1 MNVQFSCE
9 VATMSINHIQFQRG
23 MSFAQFIERFGTE
36 AQCEEA
42 LAAARWPSG
51 WRCAHCDGSRFFHTH
66 SNTARKLWECFL
78 CGYQS
83 SSLVGTVFE
92 HTKLGLKSWFLAM
105 FLMTQSKNAVSAL
118 ELKRQLGVNY
128 KTAWLVKH
136 KLLRVMELRDEPR
149 KLGGRVEIDDAY
161 LGGEREGNING
172 GRGALNKSAFVAA
185 VQTTAQGK
193 PLFARLKLISGFTI
207 EAFKDWA
214 SENLQS
220 GAHVVSDGTA
230 CFRYVTDIGATH
242 ERYVTGCGR
251 VAAKHAS
258 FRWVNTM
265 LGNLKTA
272 ISGTYHSI
280 NHSKY
285 GNRYLAEFSYRFNR
299 RFDLASMLPR
309 LLNAA
314 ATTKP
319 HTLRTLR
326 SSEAGG

>member
-1 MNVQFSCE
+1 
-9 VATMSINHIQFQRG
+9 MSINRIQFQPG
-23 MSFAQFIERFGTE
+23 LSFEQFVERFGTE
-36 AQCEEA
+36 QQCEDA
-42 LAAARWPSG
+42 LVAARWPSG
-51 WRCAHCDGSRFFHTH
+51 WRCAHCDSSRFFHTH
-66 SNTARKLWECFL
+66 AASGRKLWECFL

-83 SSLVGTVFE
+83 SSLVGSVFE
-92 HTKLGLKSWFLAM
+92 HTKLGLKTWFLAL

-128 KTAWLVKH
+128 KTAWLIKH
-136 KLLRVMELRDEPR
+136 KLLRVMELRDAPH

-161 LGGEREGNING
+161 LGGEREGSING

-185 VQTTAQGK
+185 VQTTEDGK

-220 GAHVVSDGTA
+220 TAHVVSDGTA
-230 CFRYVTDIGATH
+230 CFAHVTAIGATH
-242 ERYVTGCGR
+242 ERHVTGRGR
-251 VAAKHAS
+251 AAAKHSS
-258 FRWVNTM
+258 FRWVNTV

-272 ISGTYHSI
+272 ICGTYHSI
-280 NHSKY
+280 NHHKY
-285 GNRYLAEFSYRFNR
+285 GDRYLAEFAYRFNR
-299 RFDLASMLPR
+299 RFDLAAMLPR

-314 ATTKP
+314 ATTNP

-326 SSEAGG
+326 YSEAGG

>member
-1 MNVQFSCE
+1 
-9 VATMSINHIQFQRG
+9 MSINHIQFQRG
-23 MSFAQFIERFGTE
+23 MSFAQFSARFGAE
-36 AQCEEA
+36 AQCEDA
-42 LAAARWPSG
+42 LVAARWPSG
-51 WRCAHCDGSRFFHTH
+51 WRCAQCNCSRFLSTH
-66 SNTARKLWECFL
+66 SNSGRKLWECFV

-92 HTKLGLKSWFLAM
+92 HTKLGLTSWFLAM
-105 FLMTQSKNAVSAL
+105 YLMTQSKNAVSAL

-136 KLLRVMELRDEPR
+136 KLLRVMELRDEPY

-161 LGGEREGNING
+161 LGGE
-172 GRGALNKSAFVAA
+172 
-185 VQTTAQGK
+185 
-193 PLFARLKLISGFTI
+193 FARLKLISGFTI

-220 GAHVVSDGTA
+220 SAHVVSDGTA
-230 CFRYVTDIGATH
+230 CFRYVADIGATH
-242 ERYVTGCGR
+242 ERYVTGSGR
-251 VAAKHAS
+251 AAAKHPS
-258 FRWVNTM
+258 FRWVNTV
-265 LGNLKTA
+265 LGNLKTS

-285 GNRYLAEFSYRFNR
+285 GNRYLAEFSHRFNR
-299 RFDLASMLPR
+299 RFDLAAILPR

-326 SSEAGG
+326 MSEADG

>member
-1 MNVQFSCE
+1 
-9 VATMSINHIQFQRG
+9 MSINHIQFQRG
-23 MSFAQFIERFGTE
+23 LSFAQFIERFGSE
-36 AQCEEA
+36 QQCEDA
-42 LAAARWPSG
+42 LAAARWPTG

-66 SNTARKLWECFL
+66 SNTGRKLWECFL

-92 HTKLGLKSWFLAM
+92 HTKLPLRSWFLAM

-136 KLLRVMELRDEPR
+136 KLLTVMQLRDEPY
-149 KLGGRVEIDDAY
+149 KLDGRVEIDDAY
-161 LGGEREGNING
+161 LGGERAGSCNG

-185 VQTTAQGK
+185 VQTSPDGK

-214 SENLQS
+214 RENLQS
-220 GAHVVSDGTA
+220 TAHVVSDGTA
-230 CFRYVTDIGATH
+230 CFRYCSEMGATH
-242 ERYVTGCGR
+242 ERYVTGSGR
-251 VAAKHAS
+251 SAAQHPS

-265 LGNLKTA
+265 LGNLKTS

-285 GNRYLAEFSYRFNR
+285 GNRYLAEFCYRFNR
-299 RFDLASMLPR
+299 RFDLASMPQR

-326 SSEAGG
+326 MSEAHG